1 MGKGRS
7 KNKVKRSTATLP
19 KGIPNKKRGGS
30 STNAFEYAKSINS
43 STRVKHH
50 VHNRIIPGQQRT
62 SSSNNNNSNSKQY
75 QSSLSKSISLRKSH
89 LSTQLQRQTK
99 SNKFIDRRIGE
110 ATHRNNYD
118 GPTKNDVMLKRIV
131 QERVRRSNK
140 RAKFSLQDD
149 NDEEDDNDG
158 QLLTHGGKAIDYTS
172 KTIDDVLL
180 SDDSDDDLDK
190 VDTMLHFGGGKFDTD
205 NHQEQS
211 AYGPSSSGGTDMG
224 DVYRSRK
231 EQLEERIRH
240 KKQLKLEKLKRKEN
254 QVDTFDNM
262 DKSFDELA
270 QLLSF
275 RDKESE
281 RKERFERKREGKLSE
296 VEVEMDDWD
305 KEMKVCII
313 FVSMCMISCAGLSIT
328 HPTLYSNLTLKYYNT
343 S

>member
-19 KGIPNKKRGGS
+19 KGIPNKKRGS

-50 VHNRIIPGQQRT
+50 VHNRIIPGQQRP
-62 SSSNNNNSNSKQY
+62 SSNNNSNSKQY
-75 QSSLSKSISLRKSH
+75 QSSLSKSIALRKSH
-89 LSTQLQRQTK
+89 LSAQLQRQTK

-110 ATHRNNYD
+110 ATNRNNYD
-118 GPTKNDVMLKRIV
+118 GPTKNDIMLKRIV
-131 QERVRRSNK
+131 QERLRRSNK

-149 NDEEDDNDG
+149 DDNDNDDG

-211 AYGPSSSGGTDMG
+211 PYGPSTSSGGVDMG

-254 QVDTFDNM
+254 QIDTFDNM

-270 QLLSF
+270 QLLNF

-281 RKERFERKREGKLSE
+281 RKERFERKKEGKLTD

-313 FVSMCMISCAGLSIT
+313 FVSMV
-328 HPTLYSNLTLKYYNT
+328 YD
-343 S
+343 

>member
-30 STNAFEYAKSINS
+30 STNAFEYAKSIHS

-62 SSSNNNNSNSKQY
+62 PSSSTSNSNSKQY
-75 QSSLSKSISLRKSH
+75 QSSLSKSISLSKSH
-89 LSTQLQRQTK
+89 LSTQLQRQSK

-110 ATHRNNYD
+110 ATNRNNYD
-118 GPTKNDVMLKRIV
+118 GPTKNDIMLKRIV
-131 QERVRRSNK
+131 QERLRRSNK

-149 NDEEDDNDG
+149 NDNDNDEG
-158 QLLTHGGKAIDYTS
+158 QLTHGGKAIDYTS

-205 NHQEQS
+205 NHQERS
-211 AYGPSSSGGTDMG
+211 PYGPSSSGGTDMG

-281 RKERFERKREGKLSE
+281 RKERFERKKEGKLSE

-305 KEMKVCII
+305 KEMKVCYY
-313 FVSMCMISCAGLSIT
+313 FVSMCI
-328 HPTLYSNLTLKYYNT
+328 
-343 S
+343 

>member
-19 KGIPNKKRGGS
+19 KGIPNKKRG

-50 VHNRIIPGQQRT
+50 VHNRIIPGQQRP
-62 SSSNNNNSNSKQY
+62 SSTSNNNNSKQY

-89 LSTQLQRQTK
+89 LSSQLQRQTK

-110 ATHRNNYD
+110 ATNRNNYD
-118 GPTKNDVMLKRIV
+118 GPTNNDVMLKRIV

-140 RAKFSLQDD
+140 RAKYSLQDD
-149 NDEEDDNDG
+149 DDDNNDNEDDNEG

-190 VDTMLHFGGGKFDTD
+190 VDTMLHFGGGKFDTN
-205 NHQEQS
+205 NHQERS
-211 AYGPSSSGGTDMG
+211 PYGPSSSSASGGGVDMG

-281 RKERFERKREGKLSE
+281 RKERFERKKEGKLSE

-305 KEMKVCII
+305 KEMKVCYLL
-313 FVSMCMISCAGLSIT
+313 FLCSCL
-328 HPTLYSNLTLKYYNT
+328 
-343 S
+343 